1 VGRHGAGTV
10 FQRGSDGRW
19 VGAYMDNERRRFVYA
34 ATEAEA
40 RQRLAIR
47 QSQVRPKAIRTAGR
61 AALGVVIERHLE
73 WAEREGWDRR
83 QTARVMAAGMSG
95 LRLRFGIV
103 GPCVYCGSIYAD
115 TVDHVIPRSRGGTDD
130 QANLVS
136 ACLAVRMTHEVFRV
150 SNSPYRELHAERP

>member
-136 ACLAVRMTHEVFRV
+136 ACLECNTDKRALTLQEWLTIKARR
-150 SNSPYRELHAERP
+150 SA